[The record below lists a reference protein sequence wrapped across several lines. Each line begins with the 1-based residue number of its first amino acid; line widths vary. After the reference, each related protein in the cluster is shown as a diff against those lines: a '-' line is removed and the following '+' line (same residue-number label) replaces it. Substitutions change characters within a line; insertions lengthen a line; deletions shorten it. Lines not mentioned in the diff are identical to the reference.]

1 MRSWPLKQ
9 KFGAYAAVLTM
20 VALVASL
27 LSVRPLVYRYQ
38 VRELDREL
46 EENAREII
54 RDITNFSNAPA
65 DYIRKPIEER
75 FIPEALRRR
84 YYQIIGPE
92 GQTLRKSANLGKN
105 DLSRLP
111 LGSQTIQIA
120 DRNCRIGSFAHGYLT
135 IHLGTRLGTIEEM
148 QNDLMKS
155 MIFIIPLAG
164 VFVFLGGWLLGVRAL
179 RPVSVLSAA
188 AQKICTSQPEERLPL
203 PASKDEIYQLTE
215 VLNASFERLQ
225 KSYRAA
231 ARFSADASHQLKTPI
246 TILRAGLDS
255 LGKSASL
262 TVDEQAEVAELRKQT
277 RRLSTLVE
285 DLLLLAQIDAG
296 RLKVEPSNINL
307 AECVLAAADDV
318 AALCQSKNLT
328 LETDIPPTLDAMA
341 DAKRVNIILQN
352 LTENAVKYTP
362 AHGHLWIKAGSDT
375 QGPWVRIANSG
386 SPISPSIQ
394 EHLFERFYRGDV
406 GENIKGHGLGL
417 NIARSLAEAQGG
429 SLTLFRTDETGTEFE
444 LRLVKC
450 SMSVPPRPQ

>member
-1 MRSWPLKQ
+1 
-9 KFGAYAAVLTM
+9 M

-27 LSVRPLVYRYQ
+27 LAVRPLVYRYQ
-38 VRELDREL
+38 IRELDREL

-54 RDITNFSNAPA
+54 RDITNFSNAPT
-65 DYIRKPIEER
+65 DYIRKPIDER

-84 YYQIIGPE
+84 YYQILGPE

-105 DLSRLP
+105 DLSSLP
-111 LGSQTIQIA
+111 LGSQTIEISG
-120 DRNCRIGSFAHGYLT
+120 RNCRIGSFGHGYLT

-148 QNDLMKS
+148 QHDLMQS
-155 MIFIIPLAG
+155 VILLIPLTG

-188 AQKICTSQPEERLPL
+188 AQKISASQPEERLPL
-203 PASKDEIYQLTE
+203 PKAKDEIFQLTH
-215 VLNASFERLQ
+215 VLNASFDRLQ
-225 KSYRAA
+225 KAYRAA

-255 LGKSASL
+255 LGKSANL
-262 TVDEQAEVAELRKQT
+262 TSEEQTEVAELRKQT

-296 RLKVEPSNINL
+296 RLSVEPSNVDL
-307 AECVLAAADDV
+307 AESVLAAADDV
-318 AALCQSKNLT
+318 AALCQSKQLT
-328 LETDIPPTLDAMA
+328 LETDVPPTLTALA
-341 DAKRVNIILQN
+341 DPKRVNIILQN
-352 LTENAVKYTP
+352 LTENAVKYAP
-362 AHGHLWIKAGSDT
+362 ESGHIWIKAGTDP
-375 QGPWVRIANSG
+375 QGPWIRIANTG
-386 SPISPSIQ
+386 TPISPSSQ

-429 SLTLFRTDETGTEFE
+429 TLGLLRSDDQGTEFE
-444 LRLVKC
+444 LRLIAGAHA
-450 SMSVPPRPQ
+450 